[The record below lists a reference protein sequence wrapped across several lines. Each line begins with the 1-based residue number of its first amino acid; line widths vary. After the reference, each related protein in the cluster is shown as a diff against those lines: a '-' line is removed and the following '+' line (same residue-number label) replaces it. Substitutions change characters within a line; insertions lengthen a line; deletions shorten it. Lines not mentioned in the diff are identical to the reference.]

1 MPQSVKKIK
10 YVWLTFRWFVLD
22 NLLHSEIKKV
32 GHLFLVM
39 LKHCFGRLPY
49 AAIIETG
56 NTCNFQCA
64 TCPTPHKLI
73 HSRRPPM
80 MMGLAEFKKII
91 DHIKKYVHIIYV
103 YNSNEPLLNPD
114 IVEMIKYANSANLHT
129 MISTNASLLSEEKAR
144 AILNSGLGEIR
155 FALDGLTK
163 QSFEAFRR
171 GGNFEQVIGNIR
183 RFCRIKQEMKKHR
196 PIVTLQF
203 ILNRYNQ
210 EQIPD
215 IKKFAKEI
223 KADKLYIKPFILSPY
238 AYTEEERKVLARKFF
253 PTKDIFDEEIVYKKE
268 NEDLLPKKLP
278 KKCPAVKRVFT
289 VLANGEMVMCCFD
302 LFGDYSYGNLIEKDF
317 KTLWFSEKAKKIRG
331 LAYKRSFPLCQKCGN
346 IE

>member
-1 MPQSVKKIK
+1 MSKIIKKIK
-10 YVWLTFRWFVLD
+10 YFWQVFRWFVLD
-22 NLLHSEIKKV
+22 NLLHNEIKKMR
-32 GHLFLVM
+32 HLFLIM
-39 LKHCFGRLPY
+39 LKHYFCRRPHS
-49 AAIIETG
+49 AIIETG

-73 HSRRPPM
+73 YARRAPM
-80 MMGLAEFKKII
+80 MMGLVEFKKII
-91 DHIKKYVHIIYV
+91 DHIKNFVHIVYV

-114 IVEMIKYANSANLHT
+114 IVEMIKYASQANLHT
-129 MISTNASLLSEEKAR
+129 MISTNASLLTQEKSR
-144 AILNSGLGEIR
+144 ALLSSGLGEIR

-183 RFCRIKQEMKKHR
+183 RFCQIKQELKKHR

-238 AYTEEERKVLARKFF
+238 AYNEEERKVLARKFF
-253 PTKDIFDEEIVYKKE
+253 PTKDIDDEEIVYKKE
-268 NEDLLPKKLP
+268 NENLVPKRQP
-278 KKCPAVKRVFT
+278 QRCPAVKRVFT

-302 LFGDYSYGNLIEKDF
+302 LFGDYSYGNLIAKDF
-317 KTLWFSEKAKKIRG
+317 KSLWFSDKGKKMRR
-331 LAYKRSFPLCQKCGN
+331 LAYKRFFPLCQKCGN

>member
-1 MPQSVKKIK
+1 MSAVKKIK
-10 YVWLTFRWFVLD
+10 YVWQVSRWFVLD
-22 NLLHSEIKKV
+22 NLLHHETKKV
-32 GHLFLVM
+32 SHLLFIM
-39 LKHCFGRLPY
+39 ARHYFGRLPY

-80 MMGLAEFKKII
+80 MMGLSSFQKII
-91 DHIKKYVHIIYV
+91 DNVKNYVHIVYV
-103 YNSNEPLLNPD
+103 YNSNEPLLNPE
-114 IVEMIKYANSANLHT
+114 IVEMIKYAANANLHT
-129 MISTNASLLSEEKAR
+129 MISTNASLLNEEKSL

-163 QSFEAFRR
+163 ESFEAFRV
-171 GGNFEQVIGNIR
+171 GGNFEEVIGNIR
-183 RFCRIKQEMKKHR
+183 RFCQLKAQMRKHR

-210 EQIPD
+210 DQIPD
-215 IKKFAKEI
+215 IRKFAKEI

-238 AYTEEERKVLARKFF
+238 AYSEEERKVLARKFF
-253 PTKDIFDEEIVYKKE
+253 PTKDIYDDEIVYKKE
-268 NEDLLPKKLP
+268 DDELLPKNLP

-302 LFGDYSYGNLIEKDF
+302 LFGDYSYGNLVENDF
-317 KTLWFSEKAKKIRG
+317 KTLWFSPKGKKIRH
-331 LAYKRSFPLCQKCGN
+331 LAHKRAFPLCQKCGN